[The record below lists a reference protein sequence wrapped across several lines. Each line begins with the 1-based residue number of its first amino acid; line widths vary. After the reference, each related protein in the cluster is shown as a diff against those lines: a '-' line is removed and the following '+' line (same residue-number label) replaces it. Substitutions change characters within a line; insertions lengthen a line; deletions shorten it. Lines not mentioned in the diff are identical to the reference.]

1 VSRLSIPVIIAATPA
16 ASQPMLEA
24 VKKQLG
30 GVSNLIRLV
39 ANSPSVQ
46 ILQKSRSAS

>member
-1 VSRLSIPVIIAATPA
+1 MSRLPIPASIKAAPA

-30 GVSNLIRLV
+30 SVLNLFRLV
-39 ANSPSVQ
+39 ATRNSTS
-46 ILQKSRSAS
+46 K